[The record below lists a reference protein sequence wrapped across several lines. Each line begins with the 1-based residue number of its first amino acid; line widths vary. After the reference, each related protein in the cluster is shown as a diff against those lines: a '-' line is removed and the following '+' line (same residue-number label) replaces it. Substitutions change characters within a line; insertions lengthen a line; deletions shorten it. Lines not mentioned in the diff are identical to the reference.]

1 MTQVLAGL
9 VVLGLLG
16 GLVLTKRP
24 PPLIFS
30 AAMVACY
37 IFGLVSTD
45 TLLAKASN
53 EGLITL
59 VLLLLVSVGLER
71 LPWLGT
77 VSQRLVGPSLPISL
91 LRLTGV
97 TALFSGFV
105 NNTAV
110 VATLAGAVRRN
121 RYHRPSK
128 LLLPLSYSAILG
140 GTLTL
145 IGTSTNLIV
154 SGFLQD
160 ATGQGIRFFAFL
172 PVAAPAAIAGIC
184 AIIVL
189 RHWLPERG
197 RAQVHIDE
205 YLIEAE
211 VLPSSK
217 MIGKT
222 IQGNGL
228 RDLGDLFLVEVVR
241 GSELLSPVAPTQ
253 RLEAGDRLIFSG
265 DITRVGTLDRFHG
278 LKLFAVEEGLLST
291 NMTEV
296 VIMPNAA
303 VAGQTIKQTSFRA
316 KFDAAVVGLKR
327 DGERLSGKLGSIAL
341 RPGDSLMLAVGPDF
355 QYRGN
360 LRKNFLVVDDSID
373 SASLP
378 LFPSLFVSG
387 TLIAVVISAA
397 AGLLPLIKGL
407 AFLLAGMLALGVVSG
422 GDLRRRF
429 PFEMW
434 LIISSAL
441 VVSQALNDSGLIEGF
456 ITTAAPL
463 LAGISPLWALV
474 AVYLL
479 TLVLTELM
487 TNNAAA
493 AMVFPLAYSLALSTG
508 ADPMAFVMAVAFGA
522 SASFVTPFGYT
533 TNLMVQNLGGYRRL
547 DYLRMGA
554 PVSVVY
560 SAVVLSLLTVAFP
573 LTP

>member
-1 MTQVLAGL
+1 
-9 VVLGLLG
+9 
-16 GLVLTKRP
+16 
-24 PPLIFS
+24 
-30 AAMVACY
+30 
-37 IFGLVSTD
+37 
-45 TLLAKASN
+45 
-53 EGLITL
+53 
-59 VLLLLVSVGLER
+59 
-71 LPWLGT
+71 
-77 VSQRLVGPSLPISL
+77 
-91 LRLTGV
+91 
-97 TALFSGFV
+97 
-105 NNTAV
+105 
-110 VATLAGAVRRN
+110 
-121 RYHRPSK
+121 
-128 LLLPLSYSAILG
+128 
-140 GTLTL
+140 
-145 IGTSTNLIV
+145 
-154 SGFLQD
+154 
-160 ATGQGIRFFAFL
+160 
-172 PVAAPAAIAGIC
+172 
-184 AIIVL
+184 
-189 RHWLPERG
+189 
-197 RAQVHIDE
+197 
-205 YLIEAE
+205 
-211 VLPSSK
+211 
-217 MIGKT
+217 
-222 IQGNGL
+222 
-228 RDLGDLFLVEVVR
+228 VEVVR

-441 VVSQALNDSGLIEGF
+441 VVSQALYDSGLIEGF
-456 ITTAAPL
+456 IATAAPL
-463 LAGISPLWALV
+463 LADVSPIWALV

-554 PVSVVY
+554 PVSLVY
-560 SAVVLSLLTVAFP
+560 SAVVLSLLTVVFP